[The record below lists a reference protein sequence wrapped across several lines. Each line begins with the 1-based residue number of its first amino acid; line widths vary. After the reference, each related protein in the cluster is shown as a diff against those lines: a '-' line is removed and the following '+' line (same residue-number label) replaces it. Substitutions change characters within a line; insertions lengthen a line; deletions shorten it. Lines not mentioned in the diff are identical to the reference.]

1 MSWWFPLS
9 KLAVLW
15 SGDIPGR
22 IRVTC
27 LVGLVAVGWQSPA
40 VAQLVQPAT
49 PSDPALIIS
58 AERLS
63 QVFRNAAEKLRP
75 SVVTINA
82 LIERPVRSKGFG
94 FQGDVP
100 EELFEILPPGLRDE
114 FLRRARPAMP
124 PQEDSPREKV
134 QAGIGSGFIVSVD
147 GYVMTNNHV
156 IEQAD
161 ALEVELHD
169 GRTFR
174 ADVIGADAKSD
185 VALLKIDATGLVPAR
200 LGDSSAAQV
209 GDWVIAI
216 GSPFGLNQTVTAGII
231 SATHREADIITGGYE
246 DFLQTDAAIN
256 PGNSGGPLVN
266 LYGEVVGIN
275 TAINSR
281 TGTNI
286 GIGFAI
292 PSNMA
297 ARVMEDLLTNGRV
310 VRGFIGAS
318 LRDLTAADAEAF
330 QLPAGYARGV
340 LIERVLQ
347 GGPADRSGVAPGDVV
362 IGLGG
367 RPIRSSEQLRNT
379 VAMTRPGDQVLLDVL
394 REGANHRIAITVE
407 ELTEE
412 KLDRLSGRRQIASLG
427 IAVESLTPASAKELG
442 VDGHGTVII
451 RMDPRGRAA
460 RLGMRPGDVI
470 VEVNGQPIASA
481 ADVEQ
486 ALQQSDRD
494 LRVIVSRAGQLMMI
508 RSPR

>member
-1 MSWWFPLS
+1 MNACIAS
-9 KLAVLW
+9 LW
-15 SGDIPGR
+15 RIPQERLFHARGR
-22 IRVTC
+22 RLIACIC
-27 LVGLVAVGWQSPA
+27 LVFLGASPIA
-40 VAQLVQPAT
+40 ALAQQIRPA
-49 PSDPALIIS
+49 PADDAALIIS

-82 LIERPVRSKGFG
+82 MVERPVARGGFG
-94 FQGDVP
+94 FDGEVP
-100 EELFEILPPGLRDE
+100 EELFGLLPPGLRE
-114 FLRRARPAMP
+114 ELFRRGRAAVPTP
-124 PQEDSPREKV
+124 EDQRREKIR
-134 QAGIGSGFIVSVD
+134 AGIGSGFIVSPD
-147 GYVMTNNHV
+147 GYVLTNHHV

-161 ALEVELHD
+161 ELQVELHD

-174 ADVIGADAKSD
+174 AEVIGADDKSD
-185 VALLKIDATGLVPAR
+185 VAVLKIDATGLTAAR
-200 LGDSSAAQV
+200 LGDSSAVQV

-231 SATHREADIITGGYE
+231 SATHREADIISGGYE

-266 LYGEVVGIN
+266 LRGEVIGIN

-297 ARVMEDLLTNGRV
+297 ARVLEDLVTNGRV

-318 LRDLTAADAEAF
+318 LREVRPDEAENL
-330 QLPAGYARGV
+330 QLPPGYARGV

-347 GGPADRSGVAPGDVV
+347 GGPADRSGLAPGDVV

-367 RPIRSSEQLRNT
+367 RPVRSSEHFRNT
-379 VAMTRPGDQVLLDVL
+379 VAMSRPGEEVLVDVL
-394 REGANHRIAITVE
+394 RDGQTRRIAIAVD

-412 KLDRLSGRRQIASLG
+412 KLDRLSGRRRIDA
-427 IAVESLTPASAKELG
+427 
-442 VDGHGTVII
+442 
-451 RMDPRGRAA
+451 
-460 RLGMRPGDVI
+460 
-470 VEVNGQPIASA
+470 
-481 ADVEQ
+481 
-486 ALQQSDRD
+486 
-494 LRVIVSRAGQLMMI
+494 
-508 RSPR
+508 